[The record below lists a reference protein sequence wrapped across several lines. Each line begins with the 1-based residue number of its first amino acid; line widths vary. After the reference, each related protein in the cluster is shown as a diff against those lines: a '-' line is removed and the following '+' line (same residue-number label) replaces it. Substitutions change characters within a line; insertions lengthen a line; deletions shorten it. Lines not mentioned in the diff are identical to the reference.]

1 MINEDQSQDTSEGVV
16 DIVAADSTDL
26 LEQIRAKA
34 REIGRMPDMGSDG
47 DATTSQSDLHVIRVK
62 ADTVPVKLAFHIVN
76 TLKDP
81 SKGGVAICQAIGS
94 KANQNVDF
102 AVVEAQSIIVKYMP
116 TSMIVVLPCIRK
128 PMMDNYEERTA
139 IRKLIFAVNHKLVP

>member
-1 MINEDQSQDTSEGVV
+1 MTSEDQVQDTPGGMKDMATE
-16 DIVAADSTDL
+16 DSANL
-26 LEQIRAKA
+26 LEQMRAKA

-76 TLKDP
+76 TLKNP
-81 SKGGVAICQAIGS
+81 ESGGVAICQAIGS

-102 AVVEAQSIIVKYMP
+102 AVVEAQSIIVKYVP
-116 TSMIVVLPCIRK
+116 TAMIVVLPCIRK
-128 PMMDNYEERTA
+128 PMMANYEERTA